1 MQYWRA
7 LVGPLPVP
15 DQMQDEKY
23 LQPLLL
29 LSHGD
34 DNRTGSSALGWV
46 QPRLWAG
53 TLRCLNN
60 IHCPNSSSFPKTT
73 LSCCCCCLS
82 SPTASEIACEPLWQY
97 HCSAIFWLKCKTESC
112 LFLEPL
118 IIGGGRGGR
127 SAFRHTCLSLGL
139 KQENEAVNSNP
150 KKHLHTPGS
159 NFFSSCSGWRN

>member
-1 MQYWRA
+1 MPQQH
-7 LVGPLPVP
+7 PLPKLLIFP
-15 DQMQDEKY
+15 QNDTF
-23 LQPLLL
+23 LLLL
-29 LSHGD
+29 LSVL
-34 DNRTGSSALGWV
+34 S
-46 QPRLWAG
+46 
-53 TLRCLNN
+53 
-60 IHCPNSSSFPKTT
+60 HCFR
-73 LSCCCCCLS
+73 
-82 SPTASEIACEPLWQY
+82 IACEPLWQY

-159 NFFSSCSGWRN
+159 NFFSSCSGWRNENVTSSYKSIIPKTRTSKLFIPLVQCWLVFLSLVFKIQTAK